1 MMFRGICAGLICL
14 VVSAIPALA
23 DEGKKGGNAI
33 PTMDTVVV
41 TAGRVEEPKKELT
54 NNVSVIDRE
63 TIEQSAAKD
72 LGELLAEQGFGVRQ
86 YPGTLTS
93 VAIRGFRTDTTGND
107 LTSKVLTL
115 LDGRRAGTG
124 NVAKITTRNVE
135 RIEIIRGPASVQ
147 YGSAAMGG
155 VVNVIT
161 RQGSGKPTGFVGGT
175 LGSWHY
181 EEGFLGGQ
189 GEINNL
195 DFSAAAS
202 RSKMEDYQT
211 AEGETYR
218 NTGYDAKTDFSANVG
233 YNFNHNNRLG
243 LIYTNFYVDEAGSP
257 FYLSQNDLLSYT
269 DKSNYSVDAIYDG
282 GTSEGLFSWKVRYF
296 DGKDKDRYTSPLF
309 SYTSEDIFDRQ
320 GAQAQATARFEI
332 ATITGGVDWV
342 NYEKDSNNTPE
353 QSEYDNAAGF
363 LLAKARLMEERLIL
377 SAGGRYDDYEVEIK
391 EGQGRTEEDNNFV
404 PNVGLAYLFTDMFK
418 VRINYGQAFVMPTA
432 DQLAA
437 DYIDPFT
444 GAQISGNPKLSPE
457 ESATWEGGFDFTA
470 NGLFASLTYFYTD
483 FKDKIEYVLLPGGVS
498 SWDNL
503 GEATISGFEG
513 ELNVDLGAL
522 YDWNFVLRPYV
533 RFTYLTKF
541 EDDVTGADLKYT
553 PDWTAAYGI
562 NFSDGDG
569 LSATFNVAYIG
580 DQLVEDWENQVWPND
595 PEVVNLGSSTVASLT
610 LFKTLLASDLWGK
623 LSLKGDITNLFNTD
637 YEYVKGYPQPGRSYF
652 LGLRYDI

>member
-1 MMFRGICAGLICL
+1 
-14 VVSAIPALA
+14 
-23 DEGKKGGNAI
+23 
-33 PTMDTVVV
+33 
-41 TAGRVEEPKKELT
+41 
-54 NNVSVIDRE
+54 
-63 TIEQSAAKD
+63 
-72 LGELLAEQGFGVRQ
+72 
-86 YPGTLTS
+86 
-93 VAIRGFRTDTTGND
+93 
-107 LTSKVLTL
+107 
-115 LDGRRAGTG
+115 
-124 NVAKITTRNVE
+124 
-135 RIEIIRGPASVQ
+135 
-147 YGSAAMGG
+147 
-155 VVNVIT
+155 
-161 RQGSGKPTGFVGGT
+161 
-175 LGSWHY
+175 
-181 EEGFLGGQ
+181 
-189 GEINNL
+189 
-195 DFSAAAS
+195 
-202 RSKMEDYQT
+202 
-211 AEGETYR
+211 
-218 NTGYDAKTDFSANVG
+218 
-233 YNFNHNNRLG
+233 
-243 LIYTNFYVDEAGSP
+243 
-257 FYLSQNDLLSYT
+257 
-269 DKSNYSVDAIYDG
+269 
-282 GTSEGLFSWKVRYF
+282 
-296 DGKDKDRYTSPLF
+296 
-309 SYTSEDIFDRQ
+309 
-320 GAQAQATARFEI
+320 
-332 ATITGGVDWV
+332 
-342 NYEKDSNNTPE
+342 
-353 QSEYDNAAGF
+353 
-363 LLAKARLMEERLIL
+363 
-377 SAGGRYDDYEVEIK
+377 
-391 EGQGRTEEDNNFV
+391 
-404 PNVGLAYLFTDMFK
+404 MFK

-610 LFKTLLASDLWGK
+610 LIKTLLASDLWGK